1 MDAEWRHGPE
11 PAPGPVGEAALNR
24 SFVAYHP
31 GLMTDLYHPDAAYVA
46 WRYGR
51 LHETTF
57 DLYTR
62 KAPFGSAY
70 LLFAGLEQALE
81 FLQAFSYSDEDLAF
95 LQQVRD
101 YDRGFLAFLRELRF
115 SGEILAM
122 PEGNVAFPDEPL
134 LRVTGPFCEALLL
147 ESGMLQAINLST
159 LIATKAARVVWAA
172 QGRRVA
178 EFGARRAQEPFTVAR
193 ASYIAGCTSTSFL
206 AAAFRFR
213 LPATGS
219 IPHAL
224 VQSFPSEEEAFEAVA
239 ETFNRYTLLLDTYDP
254 RRAVHLA
261 ARVAKRVRDRL
272 GHRLAAVRLDSGDLV
287 ADAKYARAVLDEEGL
302 SDVRLLGS
310 GDLDEWKIAEL
321 LDAGAP
327 FDAFGV
333 GTSLAVGAGGV
344 EQGVEGGA
352 LGGVYKEVAYREADG
367 TLIYPVKVA
376 GPKTTWP
383 GKKEVYRVGQFH
395 EDVVCLA
402 DELPPANAQRVL
414 RPVVQGG
421 RIVAG
426 SLPPIS
432 EVWEH
437 AREQL
442 QALPE
447 RYKALSGAP
456 AYPVRFSERLQAL
469 RAAATAGVN
478 GGAAPGDARTASDWS
493 LAGAAE
499 PRGGPTEHGPRT
511 GEGHLRRTNHRR
523 GTADD

>member
-1 MDAEWRHGPE
+1 MSQELSGPGGE
-11 PAPGPVGEAALNR
+11 GAAGPLDRPLLDTALNR
-24 SFVAYHP
+24 SYVAYHP

-46 WRYGR
+46 WRAGK
-51 LHETTF
+51 LQETTF

-62 KAPFGSAY
+62 RAPFGSAY
-70 LLFAGLEQALE
+70 MLFAGLEQALE
-81 FLQAFSYSDEDLAF
+81 FIQAFHYSDEDLAF
-95 LQQVRD
+95 LQQIRD
-101 YDRGFLAFLRELRF
+101 YDRAFLAYLRRLRF
-115 SGEILAM
+115 TGEVLAM
-122 PEGNVAFPDEPL
+122 AEGTVVFPEEPL

-147 ESGMLQAINLST
+147 ESGLLHAINLST
-159 LIATKAARVVWAA
+159 LIATKAARIVYAA

-224 VQSFPSEEEAFEAVA
+224 VQLFPSEEEAFEAVA

-254 RRAVHLA
+254 RRAIHIA
-261 ARVAKRVRDRL
+261 CRVAKRVRDRL

-287 ADAKYARAVLDEEGL
+287 GDAKYVRQVLDEEGL
-302 SDVRLLGS
+302 HDVRILGS
-310 GDLDEWKIAEL
+310 GDLDEWKIADL
-321 LDAGAP
+321 LAAGAP

-333 GTSLAVGAGGV
+333 GTALAVGAGGV

-352 LGGVYKEVAYREADG
+352 LGGVYKEVAYRRPDG
-367 TLIYPVKVA
+367 SYAYPVKVA

-383 GKKEVYRVGQFH
+383 GRKEVYRRGPFV
-395 EDVVCLA
+395 EDIVCLA
-402 DELPPANAQRVL
+402 DEPPPPDAERLL
-414 RPVVQGG
+414 RPVVLDG
-421 RIVAG
+421 RIAPG

-447 RYKALSGAP
+447 RYKVLNGAP
-456 AYPVRFSERLQAL
+456 AYPVRFSERLQ
-469 RAAATAGVN
+469 
-478 GGAAPGDARTASDWS
+478 
-493 LAGAAE
+493 E
-499 PRGGPTEHGPRT
+499 
-511 GEGHLRRTNHRR
+511 LRRQAMARAGDEIVPHPLRLAPRPERR
-523 GTADD
+523 ADEATG